1 MLSNQN
7 PKMASMIKKK
17 KKITNKLKDYF
28 KISILHKTNLR
39 GKILFS

>member
-17 KKITNKLKDYF
+17 KKLQTNWKIILKFQYYI
-28 KISILHKTNLR
+28 KPI
-39 GKILFS
+39 